1 VKEAEILQ
9 TFLSI
14 FLMNTL
20 SLKTSYVNTEAAN
33 KQWVVV
39 DAQGQ
44 TLGRLASKV
53 AKVLRGK
60 YKPCFTPNM
69 DCGDNVIIINA
80 NQIVVSGAKESGKVY
95 ITFSGYPGGQK
106 KATYA
111 EMTKRAN
118 GYEKIIRHAVKGMLP
133 KGILGAK
140 VLGNL
145 YIYEGAEHDKQAQKP
160 VSLDIN
166 LLK

>member
-1 VKEAEILQ
+1 
-9 TFLSI
+9 
-14 FLMNTL
+14 MNTL
-20 SLKTSYVNTEAAN
+20 SFKTNYVTPEAAN

-39 DAQGQ
+39 DAAGQ

-80 NQIVVSGAKESGKVY
+80 NQIIVTGKKETQKLY
-95 ITFSGYPGGQK
+95 ITFSGYPGGQH

-111 EMTKRAN
+111 EMIKRPN
-118 GYEKIIRHAVKGMLP
+118 GYEKVLRHAIKGMLP
-133 KGILGAK
+133 KGILGAHILNK
-140 VLGNL
+140 NL
-145 YIYEGAEHDKQAQKP
+145 CIFEGAEHNKEAQKP

-166 LLK
+166 TLK

>member
-1 VKEAEILQ
+1 
-9 TFLSI
+9 
-14 FLMNTL
+14 MNTL
-20 SLKTSYVNTEAAN
+20 SFKTSYFNTEAAN

-80 NQIVVSGAKESGKVY
+80 NQIVVSGAKESDKVY
-95 ITFSGYPGGQK
+95 ITFSGY
-106 KATYA
+106 
-111 EMTKRAN
+111 
-118 GYEKIIRHAVKGMLP
+118 
-133 KGILGAK
+133 
-140 VLGNL
+140 
-145 YIYEGAEHDKQAQKP
+145 QAQKP

>member
-1 VKEAEILQ
+1 
-9 TFLSI
+9 
-14 FLMNTL
+14 MNTL
-20 SLKTSYVNTEAAN
+20 SFKTSYITPEAAG
-33 KQWVVV
+33 KKWVVV
-39 DAQGQ
+39 DAEGQ

-80 NQIVVSGAKESGKVY
+80 NKIVVSGQKESQKLY
-95 ITFSGYPGGQK
+95 ITFSGYPGGQH
-106 KATYA
+106 KATYL
-111 EMTKRAN
+111 EMTKRVK
-118 GYEKIIRHAVKGMLP
+118 GYEKILRHAVKGMLP

-140 VLGNL
+140 ILRNL
-145 YIYEGAEHDKQAQKP
+145 YIYEGPEHQQQAQQP
-160 VSLDIN
+160 ETLDIN

>member
-1 VKEAEILQ
+1 
-9 TFLSI
+9 
-14 FLMNTL
+14 MNTL
-20 SLKTSYVNTEAAN
+20 SFKTSYITPEAAN

-39 DAQGQ
+39 DAEGQ

-60 YKPCFTPNM
+60 YKACFTPNM

-80 NQIVVSGAKESGKVY
+80 SKIVVTGAKESQKLY
-95 ITFSGYPGGQK
+95 ITFSGYPGGQH
-106 KATYA
+106 KATYT

-118 GYEKIIRHAVKGMLP
+118 GYEKIVRHAVKGMLP

-140 VLGNL
+140 ILRNL
-145 YIYEGAEHDKQAQKP
+145 YIFEGAEHNKEAQQP
-160 VSLDIN
+160 VKLDIN
-166 LLK
+166 TLK

>member
-1 VKEAEILQ
+1 
-9 TFLSI
+9 
-14 FLMNTL
+14 MNTL
-20 SLKTSYVNTEAAN
+20 SFKTDYVNTEAAN

-39 DAQGQ
+39 DAEGQ

-80 NQIVVSGAKESGKVY
+80 DKIVVSGAKEAQKLY
-95 ITFSGYPGGQK
+95 ISFSGYAGGQK
-106 KATYA
+106 RVPYA
-111 EMTKRAN
+111 EMIKRKN
-118 GYEKIIRHAVKGMLP
+118 GYEKVLRHAVKGMLP
-133 KGILGAK
+133 KGILGRHLSDPK
-140 VLGNL
+140 HLK
-145 YIYEGAEHDKQAQKP
+145 IYEGAEHQQEAQKP

>member
-1 VKEAEILQ
+1 
-9 TFLSI
+9 
-14 FLMNTL
+14 MNTL
-20 SLKTSYVNTEAAN
+20 SFKTSYITPEAAG
-33 KQWVVV
+33 KKWVVV
-39 DAQGQ
+39 DAEGQ

-80 NQIVVSGAKESGKVY
+80 NKIVVSGQKESQKLY
-95 ITFSGYPGGQK
+95 ITFSGYPGGQH

-111 EMTKRAN
+111 EMTKRVN
-118 GYEKIIRHAVKGMLP
+118 GYEKIVRHAVKGMLP

-140 VLGNL
+140 VLRNL
-145 YIYEGAEHDKQAQKP
+145 YIFEGAEHDKQAQQP
-160 VSLDIN
+160 ETLDIN